1 LSVDNRDC
9 SPGGLEHLQ
18 KDSLLP
24 IPGGWEKME
33 HTHIRLA
40 ASEDVLMVHFER
52 RGKCAWMRTQRQ
64 AEKNHVAEPDLAT
77 LEVAIR
83 SSSTTMP
90 PLAAFTTVARHP
102 PG

>member
-1 LSVDNRDC
+1 
-9 SPGGLEHLQ
+9 
-18 KDSLLP
+18 
-24 IPGGWEKME
+24 ME

-40 ASEDVLMVHFER
+40 ASEDVLTVALR
-52 RGKCAWMRTQRQ
+52 TAWKLRMDENAKTSR
-64 AEKNHVAEPDLAT
+64 KNHVAEPDLAT